1 MLEEQ
6 ITPRLKN
13 RWMEKICI
21 IKYKYNMGRFRLI
34 TSQVD
39 VILFSTQ

>member
-1 MLEEQ
+1 MDGE
-6 ITPRLKN
+6 N
-13 RWMEKICI
+13 MYYKI
-21 IKYKYNMGRFRLI
+21 YNMGRFRLM